1 MKFETQYKDINFQ
14 IVLEKVECNDPK
26 LFFGDKFNKLPNQ
39 TLIELKKGTIIPFN
53 LIIISQNASDERT
66 HYWSNILLTSNSDEL
81 LEELGLYLDNEEI
94 LDQICENWNLLGS
107 ESGPSWK
114 A

>member
-1 MKFETQYKDINFQ
+1 MKFETQYKDINFH
-14 IVLEKVECNDPK
+14 IALEKVACSDPK

-39 TLIELKKGTIIPFN
+39 TMQDLKKGSIIPFN
-53 LIIISQNASDERT
+53 LIITSRNKSDERI
-66 HYWSNILLTSNSDEL
+66 HYWSNVLLTSNVDEL

-94 LDQICENWNLLGS
+94 LDQICDNWSLLGS
-107 ESGPSWK
+107 ETGPSWK